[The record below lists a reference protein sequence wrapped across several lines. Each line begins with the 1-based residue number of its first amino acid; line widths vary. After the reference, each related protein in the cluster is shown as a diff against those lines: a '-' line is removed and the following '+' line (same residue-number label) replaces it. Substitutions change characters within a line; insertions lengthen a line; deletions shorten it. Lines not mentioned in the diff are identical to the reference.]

1 MPVRIMP
8 ILFLIVPILEIAVFI
23 LVGQQ
28 IGLGWTLLLI
38 LLTAIA
44 GTFLLRQQ
52 GFGVLN
58 RIRDDVNAGR
68 MPAAAMADGVLILVA
83 GILLVTPGFVTD
95 ALGLLL
101 FLPPFRA
108 WIWRVVAPMFF
119 SHLSG
124 SWARW
129 PGAGDN
135 GGSASFTVIELGPNP
150 PEDGD
155 RGPGSGI

>member
-8 ILFLIVPILEIAVFI
+8 ILFLVVPILEIAVFI

-38 LLTAIA
+38 LVTAIA
-44 GTFLLRQQ
+44 GTMLLRQQ

-68 MPAAAMADGVLILVA
+68 MPAEAMADGVLILVA
-83 GILLVTPGFVTD
+83 GILLLTPGFVTD

-101 FLPPFRA
+101 FVPAFRA
-108 WIWRVVAPMFF
+108 WVWRVLAPMFF
-119 SHLSG
+119 ARLSG

-129 PGAGDN
+129 PGAGDE
-135 GGSASFTVIELGPNP
+135 GGGASFTVIELGVNP
-150 PEDGD
+150 PGDGD
-155 RGPGSGI
+155 RGPGNPA

>member
-8 ILFLIVPILEIAVFI
+8 ILFLVVPILEIAVFI
-23 LVGQQ
+23 LVGGQ
-28 IGLGWTLLLI
+28 IGVGWTLLLV
-38 LLTAIA
+38 LATAIA
-44 GTFLLRQQ
+44 GTMLLRQQ

-68 MPAAAMADGVLILVA
+68 MPAAALADGVMILVA
-83 GILLVTPGFVTD
+83 GILLLTPGFVTD

-101 FLPPFRA
+101 FFPPFRH
-108 WIWRVVAPMFF
+108 WVWRVLAPMFF
-119 SHLSG
+119 ARLSG

-135 GGSASFTVIELGPNP
+135 GAAGFTVIELGTNP
-150 PEDGD
+150 AGDGD
-155 RGPGSGI
+155 PRQPD

>member
-8 ILFLIVPILEIAVFI
+8 ILFLTVPILEIAVFI

-38 LLTAIA
+38 LATAIA
-44 GTFLLRQQ
+44 GTMLLRQQ

-68 MPAAAMADGVLILVA
+68 MPAEAMAHGVLILVA
-83 GILLVTPGFVTD
+83 GILLLTPGFVTD

-108 WIWRVVAPMFF
+108 WVWRVVAPMFF
-119 SHLSG
+119 ARLSG

-129 PGAGDN
+129 PGAGDD
-135 GGSASFTVIELGPNP
+135 GGGAGFTVIDLGPNP
-150 PEDGD
+150 PDDGD
-155 RGPGSGI
+155 RRPGPGV